1 MSPPASPARNVNVA
15 CSACDGTRPCAQ
27 CAAAGKAL
35 AAAGHRVFHSSR
47 YAALR
52 AAADGTYG
60 FEACVVPVGAAERAV
75 ADAVVALLG
84 DAHVAIAVEDPSAL
98 PGALPAHFSSFP
110 LGDFRRGALPPEWLA
125 GLSSARRPTVD
136 AQRPTD
142 GATPAAN
149 GTVRAPSAKSQATR
163 RLRSI
168 VHPFNAPVVDAAALV
183 EDELAWYRA
192 SDLGF
197 VLLSVKSEG
206 HAGEALCAALGP
218 LLRTSDSTA
227 TRADDCIVVL
237 AGADA
242 QQGKRVAT
250 RLAAPL
256 AKHLGVA
263 RDAVRIGAAACP
275 DDGADAEAL
284 LALATKRASV

>member
-1 MSPPASPARNVNVA
+1 MSPAPASPVRNVNVA
-15 CSACDGTRPCAQ
+15 CSACDGTQPCAQ

-35 AAAGHRVFHSSR
+35 AAAGHRVFRSSR

-60 FEACVVPVGAAERAV
+60 FEACVVPVGAAERAL

-84 DAHVAIAVEDPSAL
+84 DAHVAIAVEDPDVIH
-98 PGALPAHFSSFP
+98 GALPAHFSMFP
-110 LGDFRRGALPPEWLA
+110 LADFRRGALPPEWLA
-125 GLSSARRPTVD
+125 GLSTARRPTVD
-136 AQRPTD
+136 AGR
-142 GATPAAN
+142 ATN
-149 GTVRAPSAKSQATR
+149 GTRAPNGAVRAPSPKSQATR

-197 VLLSVKSEG
+197 VLLSIRGEG
-206 HAGEALCAALGP
+206 LAGESLCAALGP

-227 TRADDCIVVL
+227 TRADDCVVVL
-237 AGADA
+237 AGASA
-242 QQGKRVAT
+242 QHGKKVAA
-250 RLAAPL
+250 RLVAPL

-263 RDAVRIGAAACP
+263 RDAIRICAAACP
-275 DDGADAEAL
+275 DDAVDGDSL
-284 LALATKRASV
+284 LRIATSPI